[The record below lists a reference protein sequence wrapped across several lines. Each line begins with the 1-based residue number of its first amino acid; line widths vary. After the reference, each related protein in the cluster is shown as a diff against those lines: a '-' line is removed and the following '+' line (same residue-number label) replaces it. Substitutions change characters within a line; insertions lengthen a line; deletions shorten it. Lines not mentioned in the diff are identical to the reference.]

1 MSFKFFATAAKGTE
15 GALRDELRELRFRR
29 VKATRGGVHFEG
41 PATEGYR
48 ACLWSRIAMRILV
61 ERATFACPSERALYD
76 RVRELD
82 LGDVITPRHTLAVRA
97 SSSQSYVSHTQFI
110 AQKTKDAIVD
120 SMREDF
126 GERSSVDIADPDLR
140 LFVHINR
147 DVCTLYFDMSG
158 EPLHLRGWR
167 ARGGAAPLKETLAA
181 AIVRLSGWTKDAL
194 FLDPMCGSGTLA
206 IEAAALAC
214 KRAPG
219 LGRSF
224 GFQRW
229 ASYDDEEATAWKHLE
244 EEARDSVVAET
255 LNIVASD
262 TSPDAI
268 AIAEDNARQAGVTIS
283 LSARNVTDW
292 LPHDRGGWVVTN
304 PPYGQRLGGSDAA
317 YLALD
322 TWIAKVRGVWTF
334 SILSGSPELDAA
346 FLERKRGARW
356 HALNNGDLDCKLWTI
371 ATR

>member
-15 GALRDELRELRFRR
+15 GVLRDELRELRFRR

-41 PATEGYR
+41 PASEGYR
-48 ACLWSRIAMRILV
+48 ACLWSRIAMRIMV

-82 LGDVITPRHTLAVRA
+82 LGDVLTPQHTLAVRA
-97 SSSQSYVSHTQFI
+97 SSSQSYLSHTQFI

-126 GERSSVDIADPDLR
+126 GERSSVDIQDPDLR

-147 DVCTLYFDMSG
+147 NECTLYFDMSG

-181 AIVRLSGWTKDAL
+181 AIVRLSGWTPDAL
-194 FLDPMCGSGTLA
+194 FIDPMCGSGTLA
-206 IEAAALAC
+206 IEAAALAT

-219 LGRSF
+219 LGRTF

-229 ASYDDEEATAWKHLE
+229 ASYDGEEATAWAKLQ
-244 EEARDSVVAET
+244 EEARAAVQDVK

-262 TSPDAI
+262 TSPESI
-268 AIAEDNARQAGVTIS
+268 ALAEDNAQQAGVAIQF
-283 LSARNVTDW
+283 SARNVTNW
-292 LPHDRGGWVVTN
+292 LPEERGGWVVTN
-304 PPYGQRLGGSDAA
+304 PPYGHRLGNSDEA

-322 TWIAKVRGVWTF
+322 TWIAKSRGHWTF
-334 SILSGSPELDAA
+334 CIISGSPELDAA
-346 FLERKRGARW
+346 FLAPKRGARW
-356 HALNNGDLDCKLWTI
+356 HALHNGDIECKLWTI
-371 ATR
+371 QTK